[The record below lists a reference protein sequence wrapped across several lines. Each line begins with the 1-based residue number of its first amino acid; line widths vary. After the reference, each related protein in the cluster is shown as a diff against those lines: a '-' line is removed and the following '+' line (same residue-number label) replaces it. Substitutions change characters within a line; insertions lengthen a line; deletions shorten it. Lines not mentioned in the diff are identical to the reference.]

1 MNFNK
6 IFDDKDSQ
14 NLHKQIR
21 EAQTYIHKELDK
33 SIMKQLILRIME
45 KGYLPVLE
53 YPVRLTQ
60 YAMPMHYSRQQDHQ
74 INIHTPIPNVRL
86 YTKQE
91 YEDIP
96 ILKDP
101 NEEMEEK
108 PRIGFDELLEDMK
121 QRVEKLALS

>member
-1 MNFNK
+1 MRFNK

-14 NLHKQIR
+14 NLRKQIR

-53 YPVRLTQ
+53 YPVRLELHT
-60 YAMPMHYSRQQDHQ
+60 MPMHYSKQQDHQ
-74 INIHTPIPNVRL
+74 ITIHTPIPNVRL

-96 ILKDP
+96 ILKGPD
-101 NEEMEEK
+101 EETEEK
-108 PRIGFDELLEDMK
+108 TRIEFDELLEDMK
-121 QRVEKLALS
+121 QRVEKLAFS